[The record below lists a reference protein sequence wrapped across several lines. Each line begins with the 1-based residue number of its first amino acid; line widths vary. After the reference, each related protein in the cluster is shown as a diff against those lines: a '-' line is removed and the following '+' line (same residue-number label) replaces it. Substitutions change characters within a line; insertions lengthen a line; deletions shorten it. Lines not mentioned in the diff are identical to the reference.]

1 MDDLKTYLE
10 EWLSTQDTNLKQ
22 LRTNLVEKTTIELII
37 KFKIQGERTN

>member
-22 LRTNLVEKTTIELII
+22 LRTKPVEKTTIELII